1 MFVRYFKNKRFFY
14 LCDVIDNDYEV
25 VEKSIRRM

>member
-1 MFVRYFKNKRFFY
+1 
-14 LCDVIDNDYEV
+14 VIDNDYEV